1 MKLPFVI
8 NEDDKTTFEP
18 VITVTEITFQIDSK
32 DNKKLRLDVF
42 ASSDLLYVVFGMYL
56 IYTPLTGGTQTVI
69 ASPHRQNMNTLQSGI
84 YVLKVQYYRER
95 HYKDITDHLNH

>member
-18 VITVTEITFQIDSK
+18 VITITKITFQIDSK
-32 DNKKLRLDVF
+32 DNRKLRLDAF
-42 ASSDLLYVVFGMYL
+42 ASSDFLYVDCGMYL

-69 ASPHRQNMNTLQSGI
+69 ASTHRKNKNTLNKYMYSKYNTIGN
-84 YVLKVQYYRER
+84 
-95 HYKDITDHLNH
+95 DIIKT